1 MNKPLLFVPCLV
13 NVCWLFLLYH
23 FPIISIA
30 KCYILISSEMILK
43 KSFFNIIDISANI
56 AVSILLRAT

>member
-1 MNKPLLFVPCLV
+1 M
-13 NVCWLFLLYH
+13 
-23 FPIISIA
+23 
-30 KCYILISSEMILK
+30 ISSERILK